1 MCWMGK
7 LVHEVYRKLA
17 YLGKLGSVR
26 ALWMSSYKDCKTTI
40 LIFRIQSYSIIMI
53 VCFHFNNL
61 KIYLKKFKNQWIPNN
76 TIELQLHIPIH
87 SIPNLVVFYT
97 KEQLEGSGNNNI
109 HYKKCNSLIATFYF
123 AMLFLS
129 FNQYVLDGII
139 KSCNK
144 TTAGY
149 PFKYYTQSLKWRA
162 LQLLVERR
170 QYKYLPYVAEL

>member
-1 MCWMGK
+1 
-7 LVHEVYRKLA
+7 
-17 YLGKLGSVR
+17 
-26 ALWMSSYKDCKTTI
+26 MSSYKDCKTTI
-40 LIFRIQSYSIIMI
+40 LIFRIQSYSIILI

-61 KIYLKKFKNQWIPNN
+61 KIYLKKFKNQWTPNN
-76 TIELQLHIPIH
+76 TMELQLHIPIH